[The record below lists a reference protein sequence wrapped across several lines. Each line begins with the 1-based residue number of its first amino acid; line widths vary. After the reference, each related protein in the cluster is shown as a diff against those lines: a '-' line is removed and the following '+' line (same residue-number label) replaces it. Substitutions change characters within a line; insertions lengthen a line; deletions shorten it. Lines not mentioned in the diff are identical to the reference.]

1 MKEVKKRRRKNA
13 LIVLLA
19 MLIAVVFSGYGVV
32 NENAILESV
41 AELTLEP
48 GSKDDEVYTYIKFKD
63 WECINGYVMEGGI
76 STGKAEDILNQGY
89 CLEYMQAWKDAGKIP
104 ADFVPA
110 SQKAQTS
117 SSNTSNTSN
126 ADTSATNTTTTPATS
141 EKKTESSPKQEIK
154 KYTDEEI
161 ANAWKV
167 TTTVDATCATDGYK
181 EYKNSLTNEKKT
193 ETIPATGKHDYQVT
207 DSTDSTCTEKGSA
220 TYTCTVCGDT
230 YTEETDFAD
239 HDYKEVETKDA
250 TCMENGYVKY
260 ECSVCGD
267 TYEETIKATGHD
279 DGKWVVTKEASLFNS
294 GERTLKCT
302 VCGEILDTEE
312 IAPTC
317 PIPLAGIIVIAV
329 IGCVAVV
336 VVVVVIRKNK
346 NKEN

>member
-32 NENAILESV
+32 SENMLVASM
-41 AELTLEP
+41 AELTIEP
-48 GSKDDEVYTYIKFKD
+48 GVADKSIDTYIDFKD
-63 WECINGYVMEGGI
+63 WETINGYVMNGGI
-76 STGKAEDILNQGY
+76 SSSGAQRVLNEGY
-89 CLEYMQAWKDAGKIP
+89 CLGYMQAWKDAGKIP

-110 SQKAQTS
+110 SQKSQAS
-117 SSNTSNTSN
+117 SSNTSNANNT
-126 ADTSATNTTTTPATS
+126 DTSTTNTTTPTTS
-141 EKKTESSPKQEIK
+141 EKKTESTPKQETK
-154 KYTDEEI
+154 KYSDEEI
-161 ANAWKV
+161 ADAWKLV
-167 TTTVDATCATDGYK
+167 TTVDATCATDGYK

-193 ETIPATGKHDYQVT
+193 ETIPATGRHDYQVVE
-207 DSTDSTCTEKGSA
+207 STDATCTEKGSA

>member
-19 MLIAVVFSGYGVV
+19 MLVAVVFSGYGVR
-32 NENAILESV
+32 NDNAVLESF

-63 WECINGYVMEGGI
+63 WDCINGYVMEGGI

-110 SQKAQTS
+110 SQKSQTS
-117 SSNTSNTSN
+117 SGNASNTSNT
-126 ADTSATNTTTTPATS
+126 DTSTTNTPATS
-141 EKKTESSPKQEIK
+141 TTSEKKPESTPKQETK
-154 KYTDEEI
+154 QYSDEEI
-161 ANAWKV
+161 ASAWKLV
-167 TTTVDATCATDGYK
+167 TTVDATCATDGYK

-193 ETIPATGKHDYQVT
+193 ETIPATGQHDYQVT
-207 DSTDSTCTEKGSA
+207 ESTDATCTEKGNV

-230 YTEETDFAD
+230 YTEETDFVD
-239 HDYKEVETKDA
+239 HDYKEVETKEA
-250 TCMENGYVKY
+250 TCTENGYVKY

-279 DGKWVVTKEASLFNS
+279 DGEWVVTKESSLFNS

-317 PIPLAGIIVIAV
+317 PVPLAGIIVIVV
-329 IGCVAVV
+329 IGCVAVIT
-336 VVVVVIRKNK
+336 VVVIVRKKK
-346 NKEN
+346 NKEK

>member
-19 MLIAVVFSGYGVV
+19 MLVAVVFSGYGVV
-32 NENAILESV
+32 SENMLVASM
-41 AELTLEP
+41 AELTIEP
-48 GSKDDEVYTYIKFKD
+48 GSVDDEIYTMIKFKD
-63 WECINGYVMEGGI
+63 WNSINGYVMNGGI
-76 STGKAEDILNQGY
+76 SSSGAQEVLNDGY

-110 SQKAQTS
+110 SQKSQTS

-126 ADTSATNTTTTPATS
+126 TDTLTTNITTTPATS
-141 EKKTESSPKQEIK
+141 EKKQETK

-161 ANAWKV
+161 ADAWKLV
-167 TTTVDATCATDGYK
+167 TTVDATCATDGYK

-193 ETIPATGKHDYQVT
+193 ETIPATGQHDYQVT
-207 DSTDSTCTEKGSA
+207 DSTDATCTDKGSA

-230 YTEETDFAD
+230 YTEETDLAD

-250 TCMENGYVKY
+250 TCTENGYVKY

-267 TYEETIKATGHD
+267 TYKEKIKATGHD
-279 DGKWVVTKEASLFNS
+279 DGEWVVAKEASLFNS

-302 VCGEILDTEE
+302 VCGEILDTEV

-317 PIPLAGIIVIAV
+317 PIPLTGIIVIAV
-329 IGCVAVV
+329 VGCVAVIA
-336 VVVVVIRKNK
+336 VVVVIRNKK
-346 NKEN
+346 NKEK